1 MNIRELLKKHIGN
14 QFLIRKILYC
24 RRWDAEKIYQ
34 QCFETNNRLPIRLKV
49 EMEKALFVYGCAYDE
64 YYFFDF
70 YHHKDKQYRKTF
82 ITDALGYTYF
92 EKLNRYDNLALFD
105 DKYLTY
111 RKFLPYYRRKLISF
125 SGGGEEF
132 DDFLKECPVF
142 MAKVGNSSCGS
153 GIEILNANKFE
164 SVAQL
169 IEYMELRNYD
179 VCEELIIQSEQ
190 MSRLHPASVNT
201 IRMTTI
207 VVSSGENPEIV
218 LFHPFLK
225 IGQQGNYVDNG
236 GKGGI
241 IVKIDE
247 VTGKLCT
254 DGCDE
259 ANHRYKVHPNTGIKL
274 RGYQLPDWEQAKE
287 LAKKLALVVPEN
299 RYIGWD
305 LAHTNEGWVMV
316 EGNARGQFVGQQMCD
331 VVGKRREFEEIIK
344 RIER

>member
-1 MNIRELLKKHIGN
+1 M
-14 QFLIRKILYC
+14 
-24 RRWDAEKIYQ
+24 
-34 QCFETNNRLPIRLKV
+34 
-49 EMEKALFVYGCAYDE
+49 
-64 YYFFDF
+64 
-70 YHHKDKQYRKTF
+70 
-82 ITDALGYTYF
+82 
-92 EKLNRYDNLALFD
+92 
-105 DKYLTY
+105 
-111 RKFLPYYRRKLISF
+111 
-125 SGGGEEF
+125 GGGSEEF
-132 DDFLKECPVF
+132 DNFLKECPLF

-164 SVAQL
+164 SVPQL

-207 VVSSGENPEIV
+207 VVSSGENPEVV